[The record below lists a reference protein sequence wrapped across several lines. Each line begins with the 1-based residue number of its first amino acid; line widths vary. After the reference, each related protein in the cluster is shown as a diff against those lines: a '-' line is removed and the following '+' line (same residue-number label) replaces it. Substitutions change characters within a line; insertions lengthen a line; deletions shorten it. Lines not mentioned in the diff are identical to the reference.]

1 MSTDPPTSSAAHIAS
16 EDYFRLVATK
26 PGSWIALIK
35 QVEESRRDAGRAS
48 WKGFVLP
55 LLQTCIDA
63 GLDQYFRVGQS
74 MDHIIFSTTD
84 EHRLERY
91 DPSPLRITIRSEN
104 KYQLWYIARSYKNIW
119 FSKPDH
125 EAPIDSTTAFPALKS
140 CLTDLWRETRP
151 NEALPEPLAS
161 VLAE

>member
-1 MSTDPPTSSAAHIAS
+1 MSTDPPTSSAVHIAS

-35 QVEESRRDAGRAS
+35 QVEEFPDAGWAS
-48 WKGFVLP
+48 WKVLVLS

-91 DPSPLRITIRSEN
+91 DPSPLRITIRSES
-104 KYQLWYIARSYKNIW
+104 KHQRWYIARSYKNIW
-119 FSKPDH
+119 FSRPDS
-125 EAPIDSTTAFPALKS
+125 ETPIDSTTAFPVLKS
-140 CLTDLWRETRP
+140 YLRDLWRETRP
-151 NEALPEPLAS
+151 SEALPEPLAS
-161 VLAE
+161 VLGG